1 MTEKLKQRIK
11 EWNDIKYGT
20 YNKDKPLWNTV
31 IMLKTLKPLGTVTTA
46 PKYKE

>member
-20 YNKDKPLWNTV
+20 YNEDKPLWSTV
-31 IMLKTLKPLGTVTTA
+31 IMLKTLKPIETVTTA
-46 PKYKE
+46 SNK